1 MIIHIANET
10 DTVQS
15 VSAEYSVPEF
25 VIRGLNNLDYGD
37 RPAAGQALL
46 ILQPL
51 RYHTVQSGETVF
63 SVAAQYSV
71 SVNELYRNN
80 PQLGGIPQ
88 IYPGQTLVIEFESS
102 RSRALDVNG
111 YAYPFV
117 NTALLRTTLPYINYF
132 TPFTYGITE
141 NGELVDP
148 DDAALIAA
156 ALDYGVRP
164 LMHLSTL
171 TEEGGF
177 SNELASLVLNDS
189 GVQSRLIDAVTENMQ
204 QKGYSGLDVDFEF
217 VFAQDSLLYAEFIQ
231 NLRNRLN
238 PLGYEVITALAPK
251 ISASQPGLLYE
262 GHNYGAIGG
271 ASDAVLLMTYEWG
284 YTYSAP
290 MAVAPIGNVRRVV
303 EYALTEIPAEK
314 IFMGIPNYGY
324 DWTLPYVK
332 GESRARSISNVEAT
346 RLAAEYGAEIQF
358 DAAAQTPWFRYTD
371 GSGTEHE
378 VWFEDVRS
386 IQSKLDLIE
395 EKSLRGAGYWNLM
408 RPFLQNWALLNY
420 RFNVIQ

>member
-25 VIRGLNNLDYGD
+25 VIRGLNNLNYGD

-88 IYPGQTLVIEFESS
+88 IYPGQTLVIELESS

-141 NGELVDP
+141 TGELVDP
-148 DDAALIAA
+148 DDTALIAA

-189 GVQSRLIDAVTENMQ
+189 GVQSRLIDAITENMQ

-251 ISASQPGLLYE
+251 ISAAQPGLLYE
-262 GHNYGAIGG
+262 GHNYGAIGS

-358 DAAAQTPWFRYTD
+358 DTAAQTPWFRYTD
-371 GSGTEHE
+371 GSGAEHE